1 MPLALQLERAFVRLA
16 SSSALLR
23 VARGFDDLLTP
34 EVYFLCGLML
44 QVEHSL
50 WPLLTSTPP
59 WTFTAA
65 LELLD
70 CVVCSRQQTMNNAA
84 ACRDILLQLTACLE
98 ADAQSAV
105 QAAAC

>member
-44 QVEHSL
+44 QVKHPLFAVVSL
-50 WPLLTSTPP
+50 
-59 WTFTAA
+59 
-65 LELLD
+65 
-70 CVVCSRQQTMNNAA
+70 C
-84 ACRDILLQLTACLE
+84 
-98 ADAQSAV
+98 
-105 QAAAC
+105 

>member
-23 VARGFDDLLTP
+23 VARGFDELLTP

-50 WPLLTSTPP
+50 LPLLKWIFP
-59 WTFTAA
+59 WRS
-65 LELLD
+65 LQH
-70 CVVCSRQQTMNNAA
+70 VICS
-84 ACRDILLQLTACLE
+84 DE
-98 ADAQSAV
+98 S
-105 QAAAC
+105 